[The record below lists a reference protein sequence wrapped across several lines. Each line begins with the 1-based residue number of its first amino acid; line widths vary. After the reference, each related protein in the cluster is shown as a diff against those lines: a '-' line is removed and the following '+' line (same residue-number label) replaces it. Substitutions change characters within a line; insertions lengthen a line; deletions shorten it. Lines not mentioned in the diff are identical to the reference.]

1 MVNHPQS
8 GGGANASAFLEDFHH
23 TATYGATPA
32 QGLDRPAGTPEHGA
46 VRDWFERRALELGFV
61 VRTDEAGNIFALKE
75 WVDDAPYV
83 LVGSHLDSQPLGG
96 RFDGTYGVVA
106 ALHAAEALSA
116 KVQEGVLAPKFN
128 IAVVDWFNEEGA
140 RFPPSIMGSSVF
152 AGRLPLD
159 VALNTADPAGVRVAE
174 ALESTGRLGEKLE
187 LPTAAYAEVHIEQGR
202 RLERSGLSIGVVDRS
217 WYTQKLLVSV
227 KGEQSHTGA
236 TLLADRRDALVGAS
250 HVVIAVEDVAG
261 RFEPETIVTSVGQ
274 LDVLPNSP
282 VVVPRQVDM
291 VVDIRADRQEDVE
304 EARRLLLEDF
314 ERVSAAR
321 GLQIVAE
328 DFDVRPVQEFPRKGV
343 ELVEKAARDEGY
355 QSAVLATLAGHDS
368 VPLNQITPSVM
379 FFVPSVGGVSH
390 CEREFTSDEDM
401 LAGLSVL
408 SNVVARLVTG
418 ELEGVAPGSA

>member
-1 MVNHPQS
+1 
-8 GGGANASAFLEDFHH
+8 
-23 TATYGATPA
+23 
-32 QGLDRPAGTPEHGA
+32 
-46 VRDWFERRALELGFV
+46 
-61 VRTDEAGNIFALKE
+61 
-75 WVDDAPYV
+75 
-83 LVGSHLDSQPLGG
+83 
-96 RFDGTYGVVA
+96 
-106 ALHAAEALSA
+106 
-116 KVQEGVLAPKFN
+116 
-128 IAVVDWFNEEGA
+128 
-140 RFPPSIMGSSVF
+140 
-152 AGRLPLD
+152 
-159 VALNTADPAGVRVAE
+159 
-174 ALESTGRLGEKLE
+174 
-187 LPTAAYAEVHIEQGR
+187 
-202 RLERSGLSIGVVDRS
+202 
-217 WYTQKLLVSV
+217 
-227 KGEQSHTGA
+227 
-236 TLLADRRDALVGAS
+236 
-250 HVVIAVEDVAG
+250 
-261 RFEPETIVTSVGQ
+261 
-274 LDVLPNSP
+274 